1 MRPTPS
7 ILNAVAAIA
16 LLMACGSSGSS
27 GSPGS
32 PGSSPTAPGASIE
45 FRVMT
50 FNIQHGLNG
59 AGQYDLKYA
68 AQTIAAVNP
77 DIVGVQELTRN
88 HPSYNCEDQPAK
100 IAQMLS
106 ASTGRQW
113 YSIYEQEWF
122 TPSRECQDGGRG
134 DGPETEGSG
143 FFAHEPLPAPTKT
156 QLWNGRMGLMT
167 TLPGAR
173 NTPII
178 VTHLASGTNG
188 QSDRLRQLDALIP
201 WAASRSGSGA
211 KLLIGDFNS
220 SPDTPEYQR
229 VSAQFRDA
237 WVDAVAAG
245 TARGRMDG
253 ITHKSSRIDY
263 IFYIQAGGLEL
274 RTIENIT
281 TPALIG
287 TEASDHN
294 PLVATFAVK

>member
-1 MRPTPS
+1 MRSTPS
-7 ILNAVAAIA
+7 ILNALAAA
-16 LLMACGSSGSS
+16 GLFVACGSSGSS
-27 GSPGS
+27 GAA
-32 PGSSPTAPGASIE
+32 GSSPTAPAASVE

-68 AQTIAAVNP
+68 SQTIAAVNP

-88 HPSYNCEDQPAK
+88 HPSYNCEDQPAR

-106 ASTGRQW
+106 SATGRQW
-113 YSIYEQEWF
+113 HSVYEQEWF
-122 TPSRECQDGGRG
+122 TPDRSCQNSGRG

-143 FFAHEPLPAPTKT
+143 FFAPEPLPAPTTTK
-156 QLWNGRMGLMT
+156 LWNGRLGLMT
-167 TLPGAR
+167 TLPKGR
-173 NTPII
+173 NLPII

-188 QSDRLRQLDALIP
+188 QSDRLRQLDELIP
-201 WAASRSGSGA
+201 WAASRASGGP

-229 VSAQFRDA
+229 VSAQFHDA
-237 WVDAVAAG
+237 WIDAVAAG

-263 IFYIQAGGLEL
+263 IFYTPGSGLEL
-274 RTIENIT
+274 RSIENIT
-281 TPALIG
+281 TGALIG